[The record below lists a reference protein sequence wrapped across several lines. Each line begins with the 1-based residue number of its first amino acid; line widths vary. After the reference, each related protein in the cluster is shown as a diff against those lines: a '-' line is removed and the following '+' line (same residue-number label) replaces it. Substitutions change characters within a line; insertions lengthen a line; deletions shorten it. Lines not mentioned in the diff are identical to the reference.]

1 MFSMRREEEVKTPKK
16 KGFLS
21 RLRKSVSP
29 SPSVFKQPN
38 KDVPHERHVIVVEEK
53 PEMSGTKTT
62 PHKKTHVPKETKP
75 PTSKEMK
82 HRTSKESNNPESKE
96 SSQGVLLESEGSST
110 SLISSR
116 SGNSSKSGKK
126 PKRRQYVEG
135 GKWIESGEAVR
146 AGMKWTYSDLSDS
159 PSGKRRRPRVRKLTP
174 APQPIRSRLAE
185 QNVTIPKLNLDD
197 VGKPSKS
204 GTKQSNKGVSPK
216 ALSSALTASSK
227 QPKYTRQSSQD
238 DSSPP
243 PSPTLADIEDE
254 LSKMEN
260 TTLALQRPPMALGRV
275 LIPKQTSE
283 YDDEEEDELSDL
295 SNEEETES
303 EETEEES
310 SGEDSGS
317 TASSD
322 SSKQQRLKMRHP
334 PRPVVGLKA
343 GLIRGG
349 LLGSRPGSSAGG
361 SPRKMLSGG
370 YSRLQRRRVIRL
382 STIHEDPVEEER
394 LDVQKEMVSPPIRS
408 LCMYIYP

>member
-1 MFSMRREEEVKTPKK
+1 MFSIHREEEVKTPRK

-38 KDVPHERHVIVVEEK
+38 KDVSHERHVIVVEEK
-53 PEMSGTKTT
+53 SELSGTRTT
-62 PHKKTHVPKETKP
+62 PHKKTQVPKETKS

-82 HRTSKESNNPESKE
+82 HRTSKESNSSESKE
-96 SSQGVLLESEGSST
+96 SSQGVLMESEGSST

-116 SGNSSKSGKK
+116 SGNSSRSGKK

-197 VGKPSKS
+197 TGKPSKS

-227 QPKYTRQSSQD
+227 QPKYTRQNSQD

-283 YDDEEEDELSDL
+283 YDEEEDELSDM

-322 SSKQQRLKMRHP
+322 SSKQQHLKMRHP
-334 PRPVVGLKA
+334 PGPVVGLKA

-349 LLGSRPGSSAGG
+349 LLGSRPGGGVGG

-382 STIHEDPVEEER
+382 STIYEDPVEEER
-394 LDVQKEMVSPPIRS
+394 LDIQKEMVSSPIRN